1 MSKWIYLSHFLSETT
16 PAYGNGESFK
26 SVQRRSMER
35 NDSCNAGLWTMSN
48 HLGTHIDCPR
58 HFSKGGKTLSEYDA
72 DFWVF
77 VSAGIVDISPIEP
90 EQQID
95 LTVLP
100 VEIIPADADLL
111 ILKTGFGKMRGDPV
125 YWNANP
131 SFSPDLADALRGHC
145 PNLRVMGFDTI
156 SLSSWTDRDLGKEA
170 HWAFLDTPRSI
181 LLLEDMDLTHIEKD
195 TNINQVIIGPLPV
208 KNADA
213 SPCMVIC
220 EVTE

>member
-58 HFSKGGKTLSEYDA
+58 HFSKSGKTLSEYAA
-72 DFWVF
+72 DFWLFFSV
-77 VSAGIVDISPIEP
+77 VVVDISPITP
-90 EQQID
+90 EQHID

-100 VEIIPADADLL
+100 VENIPVDVDLL
-111 ILKTGFGKMRGDPV
+111 IVKTGFGKMRGDSM
-125 YWNANP
+125 YWSSNP
-131 SFSPDLADALRGHC
+131 SFSPDLADALRERC
-145 PNLRVMGFDTI
+145 PNLRAMGFDTI
-156 SLSSWTDRDLGKEA
+156 SLSPWTDRDLGRQT
-170 HWAFLDTPRSI
+170 HRAFLDTQRPI
-181 LLLEDMDLTHIEKD
+181 LLIEDMDLTYLDRD
-195 TNINQVIIGPLPV
+195 TSVKQVIIGPLPV
-208 KNADA
+208 KDSDA

-220 EVTE
+220 EVKL